1 MHKLPIVSVAT
12 VEEIENYISP
22 DMVFH
27 VEEYKGFT
35 FILTQFIALRW
46 EGLQVDLV
54 NWLQDIFCDNFNF

>member
-1 MHKLPIVSVAT
+1 MHNLPIVPVST
-12 VEEIENYISP
+12 VEEIEEYISP

-35 FILTQFIALRW
+35 YILSQFIGLRW

-54 NWLQDIFCDNFNF
+54 NWLQEIYCDQF